1 MTDYSDIIF
10 LMGAMVLFSFLMM
23 SVNRTILMN
32 DRSSLDHEVEYY
44 ALAVAQE
51 RVDELRWVTSESEL
65 DSELASYPKTVLY
78 YQDSDKSDAIPFTVD
93 IQKKTAPFENHNI
106 RSVELLI
113 EVNSEYALAG
123 NAGQPVQLAFTK
135 SFVK

>member
-32 DRSSLDHEVEYY
+32 DRSGLDHEIEYY
-44 ALAVAQE
+44 ALAIAQE

-65 DSELASYPKTVLY
+65 DSELASYPKTIMY
-78 YQDSDKSDAIPFTVD
+78 NQDSGTADAIPFIVD
-93 IQKKTAPFENHNI
+93 IEKNTAPFENHNI

-113 EVNSEYALAG
+113 GVNSEYALDG
-123 NAGQPVQLAFTK
+123 TTGKPVQLAFTK

>member
-32 DRSSLDHEVEYY
+32 DRSSLDHEIEYY
-44 ALAVAQE
+44 ALAIAQE

-65 DSELASYPKTVLY
+65 DSELASYPKTIMY
-78 YQDSDKSDAIPFTVD
+78 SRDSGTADAIPFIVD
-93 IQKKTAPFENHNI
+93 IEKNTAPFENHNI

-113 EVNSEYALAG
+113 GVNSEYALDG
-123 NAGQPVQLAFTK
+123 TTGEPVQLAFTK